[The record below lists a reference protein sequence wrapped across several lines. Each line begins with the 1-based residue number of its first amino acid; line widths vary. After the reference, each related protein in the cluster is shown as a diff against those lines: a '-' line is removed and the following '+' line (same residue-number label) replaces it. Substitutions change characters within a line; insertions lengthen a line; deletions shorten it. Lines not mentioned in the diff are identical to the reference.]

1 MLVALSNPYGTVDLT
16 TGLRGRPVVPQ
27 PFDAGIE
34 LKSTVRFQSTD
45 GFQKSPDVS
54 SHRFRAQLKPPW
66 QV

>member
-16 TGLRGRPVVPQ
+16 TDLRGRPVVPA
-27 PFDAGIE
+27 FDAGIE
-34 LKSTVRFQSTD
+34 PKSTVRFQSTD

-54 SHRFRAQLKPPW
+54 SHRFLAQLKPPW